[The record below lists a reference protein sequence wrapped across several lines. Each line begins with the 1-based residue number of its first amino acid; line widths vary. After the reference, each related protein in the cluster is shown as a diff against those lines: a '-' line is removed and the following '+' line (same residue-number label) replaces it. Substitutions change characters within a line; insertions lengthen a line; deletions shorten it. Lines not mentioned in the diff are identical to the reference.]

1 MWKNARGY
9 SEELVQAGVYRTEIR
24 GNRDEEIVLG
34 VNLSKKSDV
43 LNLISAKQELGV
55 DPFGQGFTHA
65 QEEARI
71 KLDLT
76 RIRLCFKV
84 SIREETHGSWKPLP
98 PVCSRVIQ
106 HNKQQTEMT

>member
-55 DPFGQGFTHA
+55 DPLGQGFTHA

-76 RIRLCFKV
+76 QIRWLHALRSDQKLCPICKKV
-84 SIREETHGSWKPLP
+84 EVYCNRNNI
-98 PVCSRVIQ
+98 
-106 HNKQQTEMT
+106 